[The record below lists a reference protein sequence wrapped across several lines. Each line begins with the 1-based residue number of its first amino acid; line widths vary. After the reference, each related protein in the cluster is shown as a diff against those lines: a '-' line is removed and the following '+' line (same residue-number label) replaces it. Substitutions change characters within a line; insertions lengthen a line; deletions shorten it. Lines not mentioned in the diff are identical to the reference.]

1 MSSFQLHWSSTI
13 EPFAAVV
20 LNVAAHHLDWH
31 GSVEAYAGD
40 KARIFAPRTIA
51 IGNADDER
59 SARMGGEA
67 AARQAGHI
75 PAGTRAAG
83 TAMYRLGEPGPGELG
98 ICGGFMLDR
107 AFGRPDDPAGDRL
120 AAVADLSGPDPA
132 ARARPPAPHNVAD
145 ALAAAALARAYGAPA
160 AAIRAGLLAFKP
172 DPHRIAL
179 VGNVRGI
186 DYIDDPKPT
195 NPPAPPP
202 PPPA

>member
-31 GSVEAYAGD
+31 GSLEAYAGD

-59 SARMGGEA
+59 SARMVAEA

-83 TAMYRLGEPGPGELG
+83 TAMYRLRHPGPRGVG
-98 ICGGFMLDR
+98 ICGGSL
-107 AFGRPDDPAGDRL
+107 
-120 AAVADLSGPDPA
+120 PDPA
-132 ARARPPAPHNVAD
+132 PRRPGGPARGPA
-145 ALAAAALARAYGAPA
+145 APA
-160 AAIRAGLLAFKP
+160 AA
-172 DPHRIAL
+172 
-179 VGNVRGI
+179 
-186 DYIDDPKPT
+186 
-195 NPPAPPP
+195 
-202 PPPA
+202 